1 MLKNKETASA
11 VLLNNNIFM
20 IALLIPYLNKS
31 SILLYSLSCSYK
43 IGLNIIS
50 LLKKNQTVKINLYNK
65 TIRFY

>member
-31 SILLYSLSCSYK
+31 SMLLYSHHVL
-43 IGLNIIS
+43 IRAFDILFTF
-50 LLKKNQTVKINLYNK
+50 KKNQIVKTNLYNK
-65 TIRFY
+65 IIRFY